1 MNEKFFTTFYPKID
15 KSSIAQ
21 KFQTISKLDLTGKAN
36 ISKADYF
43 DVLSQIKIKKKYLA
57 NATLFHNFIFNNNNI
72 NNKQNI
78 LRHKLIN
85 QNMQTQTALITETE
99 PTYDKKKF
107 SSKKYSENT
116 FCDSLIYPKFMR
128 RRRIETPKR
137 KKLINQIIKFEE
149 EKKTVKK
156 IKLSKKNPPIE
167 LRNSYKES
175 VEKIKHFN
183 FYNKYSHCNTD
194 YAHNIRTKFY
204 IDSVNESLKLEKKRN
219 DKYLKKEK
227 EKMELEKELR
237 DEVFYPSLDLQKISK
252 QLKLILGNEN
262 KFNQIKNKEK
272 FFDSFENRINFCFDN
287 YKPPNIKNNLVKIKI
302 EDIKKDKSLNFINRI
317 GNSAINYL
325 SNERVKFQRERDDK
339 KKFLIEK
346 NKIKKKYGYYK
357 KLSSSFIYN
366 SKEEIEKII
375 FKNFYSKNEDDLV
388 PEKNLTFDEFFEKK
402 NYFEDKYEK
411 FEKVCICEPKL
422 RKFFFD
428 NLYFA
433 NNNNQNSKI
442 LKI

>member
-1 MNEKFFTTFYPKID
+1 MNERFLTTFYPKIK
-15 KSSIAQ
+15 KSSITQ
-21 KFQTISKLDLTGKAN
+21 KFQTISKLDLTGKKN
-36 ISKADYF
+36 ITKIDYF
-43 DVLSQIKIKKKYLA
+43 DVLSQIKMKKKYLEK
-57 NATLFHNFIFNNNNI
+57 ATLFHNFVFNNNI
-72 NNKQNI
+72 QRQNI
-78 LRHKLIN
+78 LRQKLIN
-85 QNMQTQTALITETE
+85 QNTQTALITET
-99 PTYDKKKF
+99 TYDKKNI
-107 SSKKYSENT
+107 SNKKISENT
-116 FCDSLIYPKFMR
+116 DSLIYPKFMR

-137 KKLINQIIKFEE
+137 KKLINRIIKFEE
-149 EKKTVKK
+149 ENKEIKK
-156 IKLSKKNPPIE
+156 IKLSKKKTPIE
-167 LRNSYKES
+167 LRSNYKEL

-183 FYNKYSHCNTD
+183 FVNKYSNCNTD
-194 YAHNIRTKFY
+194 YAHNIRSKYY

-219 DKYLKKEK
+219 DKYLKKER

-252 QLKLILGNEN
+252 QIKLILGNEN

-375 FKNFYSKNEDDLV
+375 FKNFYSKNEDDLA